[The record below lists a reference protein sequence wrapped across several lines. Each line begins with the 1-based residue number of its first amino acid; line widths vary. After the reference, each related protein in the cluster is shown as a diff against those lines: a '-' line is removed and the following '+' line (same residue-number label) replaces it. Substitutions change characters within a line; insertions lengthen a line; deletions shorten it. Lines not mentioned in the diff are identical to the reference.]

1 MLRADFQI
9 SIKVEDESSMLA
21 SEERGMIA
29 ISVAGEDILGNQYQ
43 SLPEWKDEE
52 TLTVRYD
59 TLVISIHFITELVFH
74 LSPTY
79 EF

>member
-1 MLRADFQI
+1 MMLRADFQI
-9 SIKVEDESSMLA
+9 SPEVEDESSMLA
-21 SEERGMIA
+21 PEERGMIA

-59 TLVISIHFITELVFH
+59 RLVISIQ
-74 LSPTY
+74 S
-79 EF
+79 